1 MTKSYLIL
9 GIDPKATNEEF
20 KNEYLKLIEKYQ
32 PNTIQNKEELLK
44 MSEIIDA
51 YVVIKEF
58 RKMD

>member
-1 MTKSYLIL
+1 ML